1 MGRLAARRQND
12 QLSASGRSAML
23 LAATVVALLLVC
35 LNAAVATAQ
44 SRGEA
49 LADYQV
55 VNGHY
60 FTQAGGDPNGDAG
73 FRITDESGV
82 NFASEFER
90 LGGVEALGYPIS
102 RRFEWDGFTT
112 QATQK
117 GVLQWQPQTNRA
129 ALVNLLDAFA
139 DAGLDSWLEQHA
151 QVPPQQLFHDETELI
166 FEEVVAA
173 RLAYLDGY
181 PALRRVYLAT
191 SDYLERYGLPT
202 APIADL
208 GAVRVLRTQRAVLQ
222 EWRVQEDGALPGQ
235 VTVLD
240 VGTLAIEAGLIPAEA
255 TVALPASRTLAR
267 LPGSPPVRVED
278 TLLATLRA
286 VVERARSAVVKL
298 TDGRTGAGSGVLYD
312 PSGLIYTNYHVV
324 HPLVRSRFQLHAE
337 LADGRTFP
345 VRVLA
350 GDDWTDIAVL
360 KIEGDDLPTIPL
372 GDSQSVQPDD
382 WILAIGYAPLLPGI
396 PSAKVGQ
403 VASMAGSI
411 QIRDNYPQT
420 DMIEADLFLSPGD
433 SGGPLVNLRGELIGL
448 NAAIRVMRRG
458 RSLTSF
464 SIPLARVQQI
474 AAQLLSPEGL
484 PRPQIGVEIRNMS
497 RGLAAETGHGIS
509 YGVYV
514 RSVLP
519 NSPAQAAGLPAG
531 SVIISMA
538 GQRVDNLSVLRQL
551 IMQYEVGDEV
561 EIVVALPTG
570 ERQSLTVRLGKRAA
584 LT

>member
-12 QLSASGRSAML
+12 QLSASGRSALL

-35 LNAAVATAQ
+35 LNAAVAAAQ
-44 SRGEA
+44 SREEA

-60 FTQAGGDPNGDAG
+60 FTQAGGDPDGDAG
-73 FRITDESGV
+73 FRITDENGV

-191 SDYLERYGLPT
+191 PDYLERYGLPT

-240 VGTLAIEAGLIPAEA
+240 VGTLAVEAGLIPAEA

-324 HPLVRSRFQLHAE
+324 YPLVRSRFQLHAE

-561 EIVVALPTG
+561 EIVVALATG
-570 ERQSLTVRLGKRAA
+570 EQQSLTVRLGPRAA

>member
-1 MGRLAARRQND
+1 MVSFVTRHRSDQLPATRRPAAWLAAVF
-12 QLSASGRSAML
+12 A
-23 LAATVVALLLVC
+23 ALLLVC

-44 SRGEA
+44 SREAA

-60 FTQAGGDPNGDAG
+60 FTQAGGDPDGDAG
-73 FRITDESGV
+73 FRITDENGV
-82 NFASEFER
+82 NFASEFAR

-112 QATQK
+112 QATQQV
-117 GVLQWQPQTNRA
+117 VLQWQPQANRA
-129 ALVNLLDAFA
+129 ALINLLDAFA
-139 DAGLDSWLEQHA
+139 DAGLDSWLAQHA
-151 QVPPQQLFHDETELI
+151 QVPPRHVSHDEAGLI
-166 FEEVVAA
+166 FDEVVAA
-173 RLAYLDGY
+173 RLSYLDGY
-181 PALRRVYLAT
+181 PALRRAYFAAP
-191 SDYLERYGLPT
+191 DHLERYGLPA
-202 APIADL
+202 APIAEF
-208 GAVRVLRTQRAVLQ
+208 GSVRVLRTQRAVLQ
-222 EWRVQEDGALPGQ
+222 EWRVWTDDTHPGQ

-240 VGTLAIEAGLIPAEA
+240 AGTLAVEAGLIPAEA
-255 TVALPASRTLAR
+255 TVALSASRTLAR
-267 LPGSPPVRVED
+267 LPSSPPVRVED

-312 PSGLIYTNYHVV
+312 SSGLIYTNYHVV
-324 HPLVRSRFQLHAE
+324 YPLVRSRFQLHAE

-360 KIEGDDLPTIPL
+360 KIEGDNLPTIPI
-372 GDSQSVQPDD
+372 GDSQSVQPGD
-382 WILAIGYAPLLPGI
+382 WILAIGYTPLLPGI
-396 PSAKVGQ
+396 PSAKAGQ
-403 VASMAGSI
+403 VVSMAGSI

-420 DMIEADLFLSPGD
+420 GMIEADLFLSPGD
-433 SGGPLVNLRGELIGL
+433 SGGPLIDLRGELIGL
-448 NAAIRVMRRG
+448 NAAIRVTRRG

-509 YGVYV
+509 YGVFV

-519 NSPAQAAGLPAG
+519 NSPAQAAGLPVG

-538 GQRVDNLSVLRQL
+538 GQRVDNLRVLRQL

-561 EIVVALPTG
+561 KIVVVLPTG
-570 ERQSLTVRLGKRAA
+570 EQQSLTVRLGPRAA